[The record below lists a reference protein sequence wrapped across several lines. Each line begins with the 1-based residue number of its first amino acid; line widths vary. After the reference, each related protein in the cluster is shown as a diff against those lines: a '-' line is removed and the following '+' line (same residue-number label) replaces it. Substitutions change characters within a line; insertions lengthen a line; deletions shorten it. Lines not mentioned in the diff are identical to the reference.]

1 MCAFFLQLCTVFLLL
16 IVSQCSAQAPGDEDD
31 RCLRSPYVH
40 IYEDDVKILMD
51 SYNYLQ
57 LLPGNGTG
65 NPPIA
70 SALWNDRSFDGNDI
84 VSTTAATYVRV
95 YTISPHAHIHRSLF
109 VMLMTALCTSSG
121 SKVLEHVN
129 SR

>member
-1 MCAFFLQLCTVFLLL
+1 M
-16 IVSQCSAQAPGDEDD
+16 
-31 RCLRSPYVH
+31 
-40 IYEDDVKILMD
+40 
-51 SYNYLQ
+51 
-57 LLPGNGTG
+57 
-65 NPPIA
+65 
-70 SALWNDRSFDGNDI
+70 SFDGNDDI
-84 VSTTAATYVRV
+84 ISTTTATYVRV

>member
-1 MCAFFLQLCTVFLLL
+1 M
-16 IVSQCSAQAPGDEDD
+16 
-31 RCLRSPYVH
+31 
-40 IYEDDVKILMD
+40 KILMD

-84 VSTTAATYVRV
+84 ISTTAATYVRI
-95 YTISPHAHIHRSLF
+95 YTISPHAHIHSSLF
-109 VMLMTALCTSSG
+109 VMLTTALCTSSG

>member
-1 MCAFFLQLCTVFLLL
+1 MKGFHLLL
-16 IVSQCSAQAPGDEDD
+16 LTLCVGRLQAQAPGDEDD
-31 RCLRSPYVH
+31 RCLSSPYVH
-40 IYEDDVKILMD
+40 TYEDNVKILMD

-84 VSTTAATYVRV
+84 TSTTAATYVRV
-95 YTISPHAHIHRSLF
+95 YTISPHAHIHSLLF
-109 VMLMTALCTSSG
+109 FMLTTALCTSSG

>member
-1 MCAFFLQLCTVFLLL
+1 MCTQI
-16 IVSQCSAQAPGDEDD
+16 IVLVAVLEGYCSAQAPGDEDN
-31 RCLRSPYVH
+31 RCLKSPYGH
-40 IYEDDVKILMD
+40 TYEDNVKILMD

-109 VMLMTALCTSSG
+109 LMLMTALCTSSG

>member
-1 MCAFFLQLCTVFLLL
+1 MKGFHLLL
-16 IVSQCSAQAPGDEDD
+16 MTLCVGRLQAQAPGDEDN
-31 RCLRSPYVH
+31 RCLSSPYVH
-40 IYEDDVKILMD
+40 IYEDNVKILMD

-84 VSTTAATYVRV
+84 DSTTAATYVRV

-109 VMLMTALCTSSG
+109 FILTALCTSSG

>member
-1 MCAFFLQLCTVFLLL
+1 M
-16 IVSQCSAQAPGDEDD
+16 
-31 RCLRSPYVH
+31 
-40 IYEDDVKILMD
+40 KILMD

-70 SALWNDRSFDGNDI
+70 SALWNDMSFDGNDI
-84 VSTTAATYVRV
+84 NSTTSATYVRV

-109 VMLMTALCTSSG
+109 LVLTTALCTSSG